1 MLSDFDLAK
10 HSGVTGGR
18 PAVIHQSELN
28 GVTIHCF
35 FGLWPLRS
43 SRLIFN

>member
-28 GVTIHCF
+28 GVGASLVYDLVDPHA
-35 FGLWPLRS
+35 
-43 SRLIFN
+43 